1 VISSDSVAVGAADSV
16 VVDAEAAGSGPI
28 STGVLPPGSYRY
40 RVSSAAAVVTEGRF
54 DVAAATD
61 EMVPSAVEPAAAEGA
76 STLVAT
82 QPAGRPL
89 RTRPWPYLL
98 VIALLCGEW
107 IGRRRS
113 GLR

>member
-1 VISSDSVAVGAADSV
+1 VAV
-16 VVDAEAAGSGPI
+16 P
-28 STGVLPPGSYRY
+28 GV
-40 RVSSAAAVVTEGRF
+40 
-54 DVAAATD
+54 
-61 EMVPSAVEPAAAEGA
+61 
-76 STLVAT
+76 
-82 QPAGRPL
+82 PL